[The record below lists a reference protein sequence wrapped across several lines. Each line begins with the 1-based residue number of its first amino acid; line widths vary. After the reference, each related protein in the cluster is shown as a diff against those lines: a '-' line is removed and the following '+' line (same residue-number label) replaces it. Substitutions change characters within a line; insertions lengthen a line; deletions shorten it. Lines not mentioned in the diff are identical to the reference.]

1 MRTPLPLSSL
11 LRPKRPWPAVSTAC
25 RTYRWTSAEAMDL
38 EDLRHF
44 MADDS
49 AVLCVASNVR
59 LFEALLQAD
68 TGAFRRRNLLSGLF
82 LDLFALAEMPTATV
96 LSFQEGLKG
105 RPLLGIHFRAGNE
118 SSWSDPAR
126 HGLAELDLA
135 LSCAAQV
142 ERELNLD
149 AAWLVASDTLLAR
162 HHPAV
167 EALHRA
173 GKVVYLEQR
182 PTHIDRSS
190 PDLQAIVET
199 WALWW
204 VLAFH
209 TEALLL
215 SHSNFGWSAAE
226 IGQRRAFHFPSC
238 RVADVTSP

>member
-1 MRTPLPLSSL
+1 M
-11 LRPKRPWPAVSTAC
+11 
-25 RTYRWTSAEAMDL
+25 
-38 EDLRHF
+38 
-44 MADDS
+44 
-49 AVLCVASNVR
+49 LCVASNVR

-68 TGAFRRRNLLSGLF
+68 TGAFRRTWDLFGLF
-82 LDLFALAEMPTATV
+82 LDLFGLAELPSAAV
-96 LSFQEGLKG
+96 LSFQRRLNG

-118 SSWSDPAR
+118 TRWSDPAR
-126 HGLAELDLA
+126 HSLAELDLA

-142 ERELNLD
+142 ERELNLE
-149 AAWLVASDTLLAR
+149 AAWLLASDTLLAR
-162 HHPAV
+162 RHPAV
-167 EALHRA
+167 EALHSA

-190 PDLQAIVET
+190 PDLEAIVET